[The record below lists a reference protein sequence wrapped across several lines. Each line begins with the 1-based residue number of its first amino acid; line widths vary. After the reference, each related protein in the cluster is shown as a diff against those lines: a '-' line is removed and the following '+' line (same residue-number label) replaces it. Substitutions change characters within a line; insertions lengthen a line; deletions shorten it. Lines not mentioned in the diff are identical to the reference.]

1 MPHTLNI
8 ENKNWDFY
16 NSVLSQRQKRKQTL
30 TLQKTGSEKAEK
42 TFRNFKIE
50 KIMAGDESKADKSK
64 KGNKDDVESRIND
77 IMMEG
82 GKVIKMEVD
91 YSETVAKKIPEA
103 KKLAESNLN
112 EALEMLINLE
122 KQVFLLV
129 IQEY

>member
-1 MPHTLNI
+1 M
-8 ENKNWDFY
+8 
-16 NSVLSQRQKRKQTL
+16 
-30 TLQKTGSEKAEK
+30 QKTGSEKVERLSE
-42 TFRNFKIE
+42 TFKIE

-112 EALEMLINLE
+112 EAMEMLINLE
-122 KQVFLLV
+122 KQVFLFV
-129 IQEY
+129 ILKY

>member
-1 MPHTLNI
+1 
-8 ENKNWDFY
+8 
-16 NSVLSQRQKRKQTL
+16 
-30 TLQKTGSEKAEK
+30 
-42 TFRNFKIE
+42 
-50 KIMAGDESKADKSK
+50 MAGDESKADKSK

-129 IQEY
+129 IQKYQEIECDFEIG

>member
-1 MPHTLNI
+1 MCRYNLHDRVETL
-8 ENKNWDFY
+8 
-16 NSVLSQRQKRKQTL
+16 KRKL
-30 TLQKTGSEKAEK
+30 S
-42 TFRNFKIE
+42 
-50 KIMAGDESKADKSK
+50 
-64 KGNKDDVESRIND
+64 
-77 IMMEG
+77 G

-129 IQEY
+129 IQKY